1 MEGQP
6 ARWRLLVSALLPT
19 IILLLC
25 CGYSHAQLARYDSV
39 AQLRTDYIATWPIG
53 RNAPST
59 ALPRQAAQPPQS
71 QAFTDAWGVPIGLA
85 VSGFILADRWGLSRA
100 NANWRKK
107 YREGDPV
114 HDLPVIPGVKRPKP
128 RHHLRGVD
136 DAMQYLP
143 IACAVIMK
151 LADVP
156 GRTTGN
162 DFYQSAAGAGI
173 LALAIVNWIK
183 FQELSL
189 RPDFSNANSFPSG
202 HTATAFMGAEILRLE
217 YGSRYPWLAA
227 AGYTI
232 AITTGFMRTYHNR
245 HWIGDV
251 TAGAGIGIAAAWLGW
266 AAQPWIDYFT
276 QECVALF
283 TQTLQEDRER
293 NRLMA
298 TPWLN
303 SGGGGIT
310 LQWEL

>member
-1 MEGQP
+1 M
-6 ARWRLLVSALLPT
+6 
-19 IILLLC
+19 
-25 CGYSHAQLARYDSV
+25 

-71 QAFTDAWGVPIGLA
+71 QAFTEAWGIPIGLA
-85 VSGFILADRWGLSRA
+85 ASGFILADRWGLSRA

-156 GRTTGN
+156 GRTTGS
-162 DFYQSAAGAGI
+162 DFYESAAGAGI
-173 LALAIVNWIK
+173 LALTMVNWIK

-217 YGSRYPWLAA
+217 YGSRNRNSRGMAGVGCPTLDRLLYPRVRSAVHPDATGGSRTKPTDGDPLA
-227 AGYTI
+227 
-232 AITTGFMRTYHNR
+232 
-245 HWIGDV
+245 
-251 TAGAGIGIAAAWLGW
+251 
-266 AAQPWIDYFT
+266 
-276 QECVALF
+276 
-283 TQTLQEDRER
+283 
-293 NRLMA
+293 
-298 TPWLN
+298 
-303 SGGGGIT
+303 
-310 LQWEL
+310 